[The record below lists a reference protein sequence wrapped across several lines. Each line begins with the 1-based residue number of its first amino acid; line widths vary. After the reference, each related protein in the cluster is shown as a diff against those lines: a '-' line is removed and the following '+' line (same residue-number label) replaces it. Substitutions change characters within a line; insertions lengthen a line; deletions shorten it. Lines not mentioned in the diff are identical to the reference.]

1 IYQAVAL
8 SFKGAAMVFKGEW
21 REGVRMSD
29 EATALAISTGGDL
42 RAAADV
48 YCTTIGVCSSL
59 ADYRRAG
66 EWTEQAER
74 WMRANSVGG
83 FTGVCQVHRAELKRH
98 HGAWSEAEQEA
109 RQACVE
115 LERFHLLNGLGFAHY
130 EIGEVRRRMGDLDA
144 AEEAFMRAYE
154 YGHPAQPGLAL
165 LMLDRGETEE
175 AVKSIAGAV
184 AATAGPGS
192 GDLLTKGHL
201 LPAQVEILLAAGD
214 LEDAEEAVIEL
225 EKIAEHYESPSWEA
239 MALSCRGSF
248 ELSHGNPDEA
258 AKVLGKAWRLWQK
271 VDLPYESARSREMLG
286 RAMLARGDEGG
297 AKLELRAARS
307 AYDQLGA
314 VTDLRRLNDTMGSE
328 ETVSRGSGERLTR
341 AFMFTDIVTSTDLI
355 GIIGDDAW
363 EKLLQWHDRELRA
376 AFAKHGG
383 EEVRHT
389 GDGFFVAFESPR
401 ASIDCAVAIQRSL
414 AEHRQRHGFSP
425 RVRIGL
431 HLDEAIR
438 KGGDYGG
445 QGVHVAAR
453 IGDVAEGEEV
463 VVSTALLGA
472 AGALP
477 YPTRD
482 ARSVTLKGIAAPV
495 EVQILEWR

>member
-1 IYQAVAL
+1 
-8 SFKGAAMVFKGEW
+8 
-21 REGVRMSD
+21 
-29 EATALAISTGGDL
+29 
-42 RAAADV
+42 
-48 YCTTIGVCSSL
+48 
-59 ADYRRAG
+59 
-66 EWTEQAER
+66 
-74 WMRANSVGG
+74 
-83 FTGVCQVHRAELKRH
+83 VHRAELKRL

-109 RQACVE
+109 RLACVE

-154 YGHPAQPGLAL
+154 YGHPAQPGMAL
-165 LMLDRGETEE
+165 LRLDRGEVEE

-192 GDLLTKGHL
+192 GDVLTKGHL

-214 LEDAEEAVIEL
+214 LEGAEQAVIEL
-225 EKIAEHYESPSWEA
+225 EKIAEHFESPSWEA

-248 ELSHGNPDEA
+248 ELSNGNPDEA
-258 AKVLGKAWRLWQK
+258 ARFLDKAWRLWQK
-271 VDLPYESARSREMLG
+271 VELPYESARSREMLG
-286 RAMLARGDEGG
+286 RAKLARGDDGG
-297 AKLELRAARS
+297 AKLEFRAARS
-307 AYDQLGA
+307 AYDHLGA
-314 VTDLRRLNDTMGSE
+314 ATDLRRLDDTMGSAG
-328 ETVSRGSGERLTR
+328 TVSRASGERLTR

-363 EKLLQWHDRELRA
+363 EKLLQWHDRELRT

-389 GDGFFVAFESPR
+389 GDGFFVAFELPR

-414 AEHRQRHGFSP
+414 AEHRHQHGFSP

-431 HLDEAIR
+431 HLDEVTR

-445 QGVHVAAR
+445 RGVHAAAR
-453 IGDVAEGEEV
+453 IGDVGEGEEIV
-463 VVSTALLGA
+463 ASTAVLAA
-472 AGALP
+472 AGPLP

-482 ARSVTLKGIAAPV
+482 ARPVSLKGIEDPV
-495 EVQILEWR
+495 EVQTLDWR